1 MQGDIEL
8 RSSNIL
14 YIEQD
19 TQKSQWG
26 IYFQRNSNTRI
37 LMGQGIWLLLLCCD
51 IMVNFGE

>member
-19 TQKSQWG
+19 TQKPQWG

-37 LMGQGIWLLLLCCD
+37 LMGQGILLLLLCCD